1 MLTVYGVSVRL
12 CGVSGEYGRQH
23 DYDFVVL
30 PPRMR
35 TTTACTASLRDRGSC
50 LQSGCV
56 SLAVLRSCSLQ
67 GRSPASVRVTLRRA
81 ARHLSRCLAALICVC
96 AISVHATQP
105 NIGRVRV
112 SPDGDRILA
121 IATDGTESVLAVSD
135 LATGT
140 RTVALRSGK
149 GQSLDA
155 CNWISGDRVVCT
167 MFVFRGRAA
176 ASYDRRRVIR
186 LVAVDHDGGHP
197 VPLLDRPPAR
207 PPRLG
212 GGTRGAGI
220 ALEDLEH
227 ALVGRVPSAPDHA
240 LVSSSR
246 EASPYTTVFQIDT
259 RSGAFERVV
268 HWQQGILFWHADWD
282 GDVLVGNG
290 HYSFGPRLDEPW
302 LGPTAVVRNGAEDW
316 RRIDVSQ
323 LATPVGPRQMA
334 GPRILGFS
342 RDAAD
347 VYYEAAADGGRVA
360 LWAAESSTLEP
371 TRPIKS
377 DPERDVRAMVIGGR
391 ACGIVGFAH
400 ALPNTPLTWLDR
412 DFGKAV
418 GAAADKHGLG
428 TIVAVPSMSDDCRRI
443 ILTSSDQRTYLR
455 FHLLDLETDTVRHLG
470 GHDVGVANRSSTER
484 HMVRYR
490 TREGLALPMAL
501 TLPTTVAG
509 PPPVIVL
516 LDDGANEDVE
526 SLDTWPHYFAQR
538 GYAVAQP
545 AIRGYRGY
553 GAEFQLAGLRM
564 RGRRLQ
570 EDVADALAWLAGEGV
585 VDGERACIAGRG
597 RGAHFAL
604 AAVVTR
610 SDGEQGLPRCAAAY
624 AVLDARRP
632 SVGTT
637 NRWTR
642 ASAAG
647 SLAATGRIGQRPR
660 KCAASCAQFAVMSR
674 IGCLKKTRC
683 TGRRWP
689 SRSIRAFRSWSRRKG
704 RRLSMRK
711 PVFASGPMSR
721 RWAFSRKSRQAGVT
735 SKPSFSTKR
744 AVCSTGYCSVQRTT
758 LDDLPSGR
766 RVPLNSLSRPSKR
779 RLRPAMRRGVHTS

>member
-1 MLTVYGVSVRL
+1 MGSTTMASLS
-12 CGVSGEYGRQH
+12 C
-23 DYDFVVL
+23 
-30 PPRMR
+30 PPSMR
-35 TTTACTASLRDRGSC
+35 TTTAST
-50 LQSGCV
+50 
-56 SLAVLRSCSLQ
+56 
-67 GRSPASVRVTLRRA
+67 ASVRIAPRRA
-81 ARHLSRCLAALICVC
+81 ARRLSACLAALICVC
-96 AISVHATQP
+96 AISVHAVQP

-149 GQSLDA
+149 RQSLDA
-155 CNWISGDRVVCT
+155 CNWISGERVVCT
-167 MFVFRGRAA
+167 MFVFRGGAA

-227 ALVGRVPSAPDHA
+227 ALVGRVPGAPDHA

-246 EASPYTTVFQIDT
+246 EASPYTTVFRVDT

-268 HWQQGILFWHADWD
+268 RWQQGILFWHADWD

-347 VYYEAAADGGRVA
+347 VYYEAAADGERVA
-360 LWAAESSTLEP
+360 LWAAKAGTLEP
-371 TRPIKS
+371 NRPIKS

-428 TIVAVPSMSDDCRRI
+428 EIVAVPSMSDDCRRI
-443 ILTSSDQRTYLR
+443 ILASSDQRTYLR
-455 FHLLDLETDTVRHLG
+455 FHLLDLETHTVRHLG

-484 HMVRYR
+484 RMVRYR

-501 TLPTTVAG
+501 TLPTTMAG
-509 PPPVIVL
+509 PPPVIVV

-545 AIRGYRGY
+545 AIRGHRGY

-564 RGRRLQ
+564 RGRRMQ

-585 VDGERACIAGRG
+585 VDGESACIAGRG

-610 SDGEQGLPRCAAAY
+610 DDGEQGLPRCAAAY
-624 AVLDARRP
+624 AVLDARATKRRHDEP
-632 SVGTT
+632 LDSRVCG
-637 NRWTR
+637 WFPCGDWEDW
-642 ASAAG
+642 AAPAKMRRIM
-647 SLAATGRIGQRPR
+647 SPIRRYVPDRLPEEDTLYRTPLAESEHPGIPILVKTEGPATVHE
-660 KCAASCAQFAVMSR
+660 KA
-674 IGCLKKTRC
+674 
-683 TGRRWP
+683 
-689 SRSIRAFRSWSRRKG
+689 SRR
-704 RRLSMRK
+704 
-711 PVFASGPMSR
+711 F
-721 RWAFSRKSRQAGVT
+721 
-735 SKPSFSTKR
+735 R
-744 AVCSTGYCSVQRTT
+744 ADVEKVGFLQRTAPGGGDFEAEF
-758 LDDLPSGR
+758 LDEAVSLFDRVLLGEER
-766 RVPLNSLSRPSKR
+766 RDVR
-779 RLRPAMRRGVHTS
+779 